1 MSTDEFLKGLNYSQL
16 QYARQRCDE
25 LIQAKNKEA
34 KRKVW
39 VVSDT
44 GIKYKY
50 FQEDEYVRAAEFLL
64 SLARKN
70 AAEGDIEAL
79 ELSSEFLMKCDWDE
93 LFPNN
98 ERGGV

>member
-1 MSTDEFLKGLNYSQL
+1 MSTDEFLKGLNYGQL
-16 QYARQRCDE
+16 QYARRRCDE

-44 GIKYKY
+44 DIKYKY
-50 FQEDEYVRAAEFLL
+50 FQEDEYVCAAEFLL

-70 AAEGDIEAL
+70 AEEGDIEDL
-79 ELSSEFLMKCDWDE
+79 ELSSEFLMKSEWDE
-93 LFPNN
+93 MFPNN